1 MLKLLFWISAA
12 YVVYIYFGYAIFLW
26 LLQPLFR
33 RSYRVEPVEPS
44 VSLLIAAYNEQAV
57 IGDKLRNALAL
68 DYPADRLDIVVASD
82 GSKDNTNAI
91 VRSFAEGEGR
101 GRIRLLDFS
110 PNRGKLA
117 VLNDAIP
124 KLSGEIVAF
133 SDAST
138 MLAADSIRCLAR
150 HFADPR
156 IGAVSGVYRVL
167 KKEHSQLG
175 VQEDFYWK
183 YETFLKIQESR
194 LGAFTGAHGS
204 LFAVRRAL
212 YPFPPLNTINDDFV
226 IPMRIQAKGYGIGYE
241 PAAIAYEEAHE
252 MEGFSRRVRI
262 AAGNVEQL
270 REIRGLIWP
279 PQILALFC
287 LLSHKAGRLLV
298 PVAMVTAFIAN
309 ALLAANVVLAA
320 NALPVVNTLS
330 AAQASYPSPQAS
342 YLPSALLANVSNFYF
357 WLFIGQV
364 LFYALAL
371 LGKFFSLR
379 PTFLRLPYYFCMIN
393 SALFAW
399 MYYALRM
406 RRAIPSRVEL
416 DQITPGP
423 SAG

>member
-12 YVVYIYFGYAIFLW
+12 YVVYIYFGYAILLR

-33 RSYRVEPVEPS
+33 RSYRVEPIEPS
-44 VSLLIAAYNEQAV
+44 VSLLIAAYNEEAV
-57 IGDKLRNALAL
+57 IANKLRNALAL
-68 DYPADRLDIVVASD
+68 DYPADRLEIVVASD
-82 GSKDNTNAI
+82 GSKDNTAAI

-110 PNRGKLA
+110 PNRGKIA
-117 VLNDAIP
+117 VLNDAVP

-138 MLAADSIRCLAR
+138 MLAADSLRCLAR

-167 KKEHSQLG
+167 KKEYSQLG

-204 LFAVRRAL
+204 LYAIRRLL

-241 PAAIAYEEAHE
+241 PAAVAYEEAHE

-262 AAGNVEQL
+262 SAGNVEQL
-270 REIRGLIWP
+270 REIKGLIWP
-279 PQILALFC
+279 LQPLALFC

-298 PVAMVTAFIAN
+298 PVAMVTTFLAN
-309 ALLAANVVLAA
+309 ALLVAKLR
-320 NALPVVNTLS
+320 PP
-330 AAQASYPSPQAS
+330 AQSLYPSGQDIPDHP
-342 YLPSALLANVSNFYF
+342 YLFNPYLWLL
-357 WLFIGQV
+357 IGQI
-364 LFYALAL
+364 LFYVLAL
-371 LGKFFSLR
+371 LGKFFTLR
-379 PTFLRLPYYFCMIN
+379 PKFLRLPYYFCMIN

-423 SAG
+423 SAS